1 MFFLP
6 TGRRHRKGGWNVT
19 ELIRMV
25 RWAGRMYLFCSI
37 NSTMSSG
44 LCNDLMF

>member
-1 MFFLP
+1 M
-6 TGRRHRKGGWNVT
+6 T

-37 NSTMSSG
+37 NSAMSSG
-44 LCNDLMF
+44 LRDDLMF